1 MRDYEVIL
9 RTGRIFDFEMA
20 CDALRE
26 AGIPFVKQEESVT
39 GIKDGYVQPSM
50 GPGSF
55 FNLLVPK
62 QFKGKAVQVISELP
76 IELTLEPDFWHYG
89 ADERSKRWWKIFAMV
104 VLGIAILLLA
114 LSLLSFVITRN

>member
-1 MRDYEVIL
+1 MRGYEVIL

-20 CDALRE
+20 CEALRE

-55 FNLLVPK
+55 FNLMVPE
-62 QFKGKAVQVISELP
+62 QFKEKAVLVISELP
-76 IELTLEPDFWHYG
+76 IDITLEPDFWHYG
-89 ADERSKRWWKIFAMV
+89 ADERSKKRWKILALV

-114 LSLLSFVITRN
+114 LSLLNFVIARN